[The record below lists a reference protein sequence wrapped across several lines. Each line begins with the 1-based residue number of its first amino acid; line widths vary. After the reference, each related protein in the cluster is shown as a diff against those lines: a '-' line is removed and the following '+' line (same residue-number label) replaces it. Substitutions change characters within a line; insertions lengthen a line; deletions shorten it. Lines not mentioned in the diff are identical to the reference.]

1 MKQSRAIE
9 LALKKQRL
17 QIESERL
24 RRDLALY
31 AHGVEPIFTAADQAH
46 AGWRWLRANPAVPV
60 GILVAVLV
68 AKPSV
73 VIRWGR
79 RAWLGW
85 QAWRRLRS
93 RLVEDQTLAAR

>member
-1 MKQSRAIE
+1 MKPSRAVE

-24 RRDLALY
+24 RREFAGY
-31 AHGVEPIFTAADQAH
+31 AQGIEPAFTAVDQAR
-46 AGWRWLRANPAVPV
+46 AGWRWLRANPAIPV
-60 GILVAVLV
+60 GILVLMLV
-68 AKPSV
+68 ARPSV
-73 VIRWGR
+73 VFRWGR

-93 RLVEDQTLAAR
+93 RLVADQTLIAP